1 MGEIL
6 YKGPNENG
14 LYPIPTS
21 LSTKKS
27 PQPQFTSYPS
37 YGNLSQENMAAMA
50 STPSHP
56 NNKVLKSALPS
67 LFSSFQS
74 DPAITLYSL
83 PERQDASFTISCF

>member
-1 MGEIL
+1 MFLEIFFQFTNFDSIKFFIQDPPRGKSFTL

-27 PQPQFTSYPS
+27 TQPQFTSYPS

-50 STPSHP
+50 STP
-56 NNKVLKSALPS
+56 
-67 LFSSFQS
+67 
-74 DPAITLYSL
+74 
-83 PERQDASFTISCF
+83 